1 MSFAV
6 TSRKPPAAEAMAQ
19 LVAQV
24 RIAMP
29 FDTPANELCAGP
41 CRGCPKKLLEY
52 LDMELC
58 DWQQRLQA
66 KEQPSLGD
74 VQCLAKLSRKIYSA
88 LQVNGL
94 VSNG

>member
-1 MSFAV
+1 MSV
-6 TSRKPPAAEAMAQ
+6 DVIPRKPPVAEAMAQ

-24 RIAMP
+24 RTAVP

-66 KEQPSLGD
+66 NEQPSLGD
-74 VQCLAKLSRKIYSA
+74 VQCLAKLSRKIYRS
-88 LQVNGL
+88 LQRNGL
-94 VSNG
+94 VS